1 MYEVVSM
8 ILRKISV
15 IALALSVLTA
25 CGGGDSNSA
34 PAFSNTELRFTLDE
48 DTKLTAQAE
57 ATDADGDTLNYML
70 ESAANNGV
78 FQLLQNGHFSYSPFA
93 DFHGTDHVRLSVSD
107 GKDRAVVDLTF
118 TIHNVNDI
126 PKILSTNVIV
136 SSSGITTGKIEAFD
150 QDGDVLTFSLASSPE
165 NGTLEINSSTGEFVY
180 TPEVLSM
187 IDGSFLVAVTDG
199 IIETPVTQQIELRA
213 SYITNADKLN
223 YYYSSN
229 SSHLKK
235 SEDVIAQ
242 LPDDNAKDTANTELA
257 SGYLIA
263 GFQSKAEEILG
274 NAITEAG
281 AQALAYRNASTHADA
296 IGNTALGNHYR
307 SLSSRL
313 YTQKLLEKGIANIT
327 TADASF
333 MMSLARYYRQAGAV
347 SDSAALMSQLKSF
360 ALASKTEVYS
370 TIYGNFLTAYQL
382 NTNAL
387 IDNYLAEPTEAHRLE
402 ALSAIEDY
410 AELAEQTSYEIPTSG
425 AYRGQKVYRYRAL
438 HLSYVAERFQQINA
452 VEKAKEYLAKTL
464 AIYADTNYD
473 SNYSY
478 SKSSYATTTL
488 GYYSFPLQSS
498 AGLFQYH
505 YPTLGTN
512 LPLSLLPAT
521 GTATTNAKND
531 IAFNKALQKL
541 QAGNDTAT
549 VLAELKTSYS
559 RLRDYYPVLFENG
572 SANPGLAWD
581 LFYSG
586 HRDKALE
593 LMQLASTLLNS
604 EEYFAERSSA
614 AYMLGSYGCYRLVQA
629 YQQMAA
635 DDLANQ
641 QALHCES
648 IAAQY
653 FHPDKKRLDISQSI
667 LGYRYLISTAQL
679 AGRTETA
686 QSSATLLTSLL
697 ASLTDTQQR
706 FISSSNAASL
716 LASAGFYTQAGDL
729 QAKAYQDLDSLL
741 AGSLTQEQ
749 LSELLKAL
757 LTYSGDLYEATDIDT
772 TFNQR
777 NYIRALRYA
786 SATAKT
792 VDIPAAYQALQQ
804 RVSVFNAKI
813 ALLSVNEQQELHE
826 NQIKLNLASDLS
838 EQALAII
845 RTDAVA
851 AAEKVSLNTEVA
863 THYALQNHFPGTT
876 VANIDTDND
885 GLPNFFLLSATAEQI
900 QASGLTADNDA
911 DNDGIADPED
921 LNPLV
926 ATH

>member
-1 MYEVVSM
+1 M
-8 ILRKISV
+8 
-15 IALALSVLTA
+15 
-25 CGGGDSNSA
+25 
-34 PAFSNTELRFTLDE
+34 
-48 DTKLTAQAE
+48 
-57 ATDADGDTLNYML
+57 
-70 ESAANNGV
+70 
-78 FQLLQNGHFSYSPFA
+78 
-93 DFHGTDHVRLSVSD
+93 
-107 GKDRAVVDLTF
+107 
-118 TIHNVNDI
+118 
-126 PKILSTNVIV
+126 
-136 SSSGITTGKIEAFD
+136 
-150 QDGDVLTFSLASSPE
+150 
-165 NGTLEINSSTGEFVY
+165 
-180 TPEVLSM
+180 
-187 IDGSFLVAVTDG
+187 
-199 IIETPVTQQIELRA
+199 
-213 SYITNADKLN
+213 
-223 YYYSSN
+223 
-229 SSHLKK
+229 
-235 SEDVIAQ
+235 
-242 LPDDNAKDTANTELA
+242 
-257 SGYLIA
+257 IA

-274 NAITEAG
+274 NTITEAG
-281 AQALAYRNASTHADA
+281 AQALAYRKAATHADA

-307 SLSSRL
+307 SISSRL

-333 MMSLARYYRQAGAV
+333 LMSLARGYSKAGAS
-347 SDSAALMSQLKSF
+347 SDADTLMAQMNSF
-360 ALASKTEVYS
+360 ALASKTEMYS
-370 TIYGNFLTAYQL
+370 VTYGYFLTAYQ
-382 NTNAL
+382 AHADAF
-387 IDNYLAEPTEAHRLE
+387 IESYLAEPSEANYLA
-402 ALSAIEDY
+402 ALSSIQAY
-410 AELAEQTSYEIPTSG
+410 AELAEQTSYEVPTSG

-438 HLSYVAERFQQINA
+438 HLSYAAERFQQINA
-452 VEKAKEYLAKTL
+452 TAKAKEYLAKTL
-464 AIYADTNYD
+464 AVYTNTNYD
-473 SNYSY
+473 TSY
-478 SKSSYATTTL
+478 TYTKSDYAAATL

-505 YPTLGTN
+505 YPSLSTN

-521 GTATTNAKND
+521 GTATTNAKSD
-531 IAFNKALQKL
+531 IALNKALQKL

-549 VLAELKTSYS
+549 VLAELKSSYS

-572 SANPGLAWD
+572 SATPGLAWE

-593 LMQLASTLLNS
+593 LIQAAATVLNS
-604 EEYFAERSSA
+604 EAYFTERPTA
-614 AYMLGSYGCYRLVQA
+614 PYMLGSYGCYRLVKA

-641 QALHCES
+641 QALQCES

-667 LGYRYLISTAQL
+667 LGYRLLLSTAQL

-716 LASAGFYTQAGDL
+716 LASAGFYSQAGDL

-749 LSELLKAL
+749 LSELLNAL
-757 LTYSGDLYEATDIDT
+757 LTYSGDLYEATDIET
-772 TFNQR
+772 IFNQR

-786 SATAKT
+786 SAQTKT

-804 RVSVFNAKI
+804 RVSALNSKI
-813 ALLSVNEQQELHE
+813 AALSINEQQELHE
-826 NQIKLNLASDLS
+826 NQIKLNLASDMS

-845 RTDAVA
+845 RTDTVA

-876 VANIDTDND
+876 VANVDTDHD

-911 DNDGIADPED
+911 DNDGIADADD

-926 ATH
+926 ATN

>member
-1 MYEVVSM
+1 MYEVISM
-8 ILRKISV
+8 SLRKISV
-15 IALALSVLTA
+15 IALALSMLIA
-25 CGGGDSNSA
+25 CGGGASNSA
-34 PAFSNTELRFTLDE
+34 PAFSHTELRFTLDE

-78 FQLLQNGHFSYSPFA
+78 FQLLQNGNFSYSPFA

-107 GKDRAVVDLTF
+107 GKDRAAVDLTF
-118 TIHNVNDI
+118 TINNVNDI
-126 PKILSTNVIV
+126 PKILSSNVV
-136 SSSGITTGKIEAFD
+136 VNSSGITTGKIEAFD

-180 TPEVLSM
+180 TPEVLSV
-187 IDGSFLVAVTDG
+187 IDGSFLVAVTDS

-242 LPDDNAKDTANTELA
+242 LLDDNAKDAANTELA

-263 GFQSKAEEILG
+263 GFQSKAEDILST
-274 NAITEAG
+274 AITEAG
-281 AQALAYRNASTHADA
+281 AQALAYRKAATHADA
-296 IGNTALGNHYR
+296 IGSIELGNQYR
-307 SLSSRL
+307 RISSQL

-333 MMSLARYYRQAGAV
+333 LMSLVRGYSNVGAS
-347 SDSAALMSQLKSF
+347 SDADNLMAQITSF

-370 TIYGNFLTAYQL
+370 VTYGYFLTAYQ
-382 NTNAL
+382 AHADAF
-387 IDNYLAEPTEAHRLE
+387 IENYLAEPSEANYLA
-402 ALSAIEDY
+402 ALSSIQAY
-410 AELAEQTSYEIPTSG
+410 AELAEQTSYEVPTSG
-425 AYRGQKVYRYRAL
+425 VYKGQKVYRYRAL

-452 VEKAKEYLAKTL
+452 VEKTKEYLAKTL

-473 SNYSY
+473 NNYSY
-478 SKSSYATTTL
+478 SKSAYATATL

-505 YPTLGTN
+505 YPTLSTN

-531 IAFNKALQKL
+531 IAVNKALQQL

-549 VLAELKTSYS
+549 VLADLKVVYS
-559 RLRDYYPVLFENG
+559 RLRDYYPALFENG
-572 SANPGLAWD
+572 SANPGLAWE

-586 HRDKALE
+586 YRDKALE
-593 LMQLASTLLNS
+593 LMQTAATVLSS
-604 EEYFAERSSA
+604 EAYFTERPTA
-614 AYMLGSYGCYRLVQA
+614 PYMLGSNGCYRLVQA

-641 QALHCES
+641 QALQCES

-653 FHPDKKRLDISQSI
+653 FHPDKNRLDISQSI

-686 QSSATLLTSLL
+686 QSSALLLTSLL
-697 ASLTDTQQR
+697 TSLTDTQQR

-716 LASAGFYTQAGDL
+716 LASTGFYTEAGDL

-741 AGSLTQEQ
+741 ADSLTQEQ
-749 LSELLKAL
+749 LSELLKTL
-757 LTYSGDLYEATDIDT
+757 LTYSGDLYEATDIET
-772 TFNQR
+772 IFNQR

-786 SATAKT
+786 SAQAKT

-804 RVSVFNAKI
+804 RVSALNARI
-813 ALLSVNEQQELHE
+813 AALSINEQQELHE
-826 NQIKLNLASDLS
+826 NQIKLNLASDMS
-838 EQALAII
+838 EQALSII

-863 THYALQNHFPGTT
+863 THYALQNHFPGTAA
-876 VANIDTDND
+876 ANVDTDND

>member
-8 ILRKISV
+8 ILKKISL
-15 IALALSVLTA
+15 IALAITVLTA

-34 PAFSNTELRFTLDE
+34 PAFSATELVFRLDE

-57 ATDADGDTLNYML
+57 ATDADGDTLTYML

-78 FQLLQNGHFSYSPFA
+78 FQLLQNGNFSYSPFA

-107 GKDRAVVDLTF
+107 GKDKAAVDLAF
-118 TIHNVNDI
+118 TINNVNDS
-126 PKILSTNVIV
+126 PKILSSHVIV

-150 QDGDVLTFSLASSPE
+150 QDGDVLSFSLASRPE
-165 NGTLEINSSTGEFVY
+165 HGTLEINGSTGEFVY
-180 TPEVLSM
+180 TPEVLS
-187 IDGSFLVAVTDG
+187 IIAGSFLVAVTDG
-199 IIETPVTQQIELRA
+199 IIETAVTQQIELRA

-223 YYYSSN
+223 YYYSSS

-235 SEDVIAQ
+235 SEDVITQ
-242 LPDDNAKDTANTELA
+242 LSDDNAKDAANTELA

-274 NAITEAG
+274 NTITEAG
-281 AQALAYRNASTHADA
+281 AQALAYRKAATHADA
-296 IGNTALGNHYR
+296 IGNTTLGNHYR
-307 SLSSRL
+307 SISSRL

-327 TADASF
+327 TADARF
-333 MMSLARYYRQAGAV
+333 LMSLVRGYSRAGA
-347 SDSAALMSQLKSF
+347 SNDADNLMAQITSF

-370 TIYGNFLTAYQL
+370 VTYGNFLTAYQ
-382 NTNAL
+382 ADADAF
-387 IDNYLAEPTEAHRLE
+387 IESYLAEPGEANYLA
-402 ALSAIEDY
+402 ALSSIQAY
-410 AELAEQTSYEIPTSG
+410 AELAEQTSYEVPTSG
-425 AYRGQKVYRYRAL
+425 VYRGQKVYRYRAL

-452 VEKAKEYLAKTL
+452 TEKTKEYLAKTL
-464 AIYADTNYD
+464 AIYTNTSYDTSYNYT
-473 SNYSY
+473 
-478 SKSSYATTTL
+478 KSDYAAATL

-505 YPTLGTN
+505 YPSLSTN

-531 IAFNKALQKL
+531 IAVNKALQKL

-549 VLAELKTSYS
+549 VLAELKSSYN
-559 RLRDYYPVLFENG
+559 RLRDYYPALFENG
-572 SANPGLAWD
+572 SANPGLAWE

-593 LMQLASTLLNS
+593 LMQAAATVLNS
-604 EEYFAERSSA
+604 EAYFSERPTA
-614 AYMLGSYGCYRLVQA
+614 PYMLGSNGCYRLVQA

-635 DDLANQ
+635 DDLATQ
-641 QALHCES
+641 QALQCES

-667 LGYRYLISTAQL
+667 LGYRFLLSTAQL
-679 AGRTETA
+679 AGRSETA
-686 QSSATLLTSLL
+686 QSSALLLTSLL
-697 ASLTDTQQR
+697 TSLTDTQQR

-716 LASAGFYTQAGDL
+716 LASAGFYSEAADL
-729 QAKAYQDLDSLL
+729 LAKAYQDLDSLL

-749 LSELLKAL
+749 LSELLNAL
-757 LTYSGDLYEATDIDT
+757 LTYSGDLYEATDIET
-772 TFNQR
+772 IFNQR

-786 SATAKT
+786 SAQAKT

-804 RVSVFNAKI
+804 RVSAINAKI
-813 ALLSVNEQQELHE
+813 ALLSVNEQQKLHE
-826 NQIKLNLASDLS
+826 NQIKLNLASDMSEEALS
-838 EQALAII
+838 II

-851 AAEKVSLNTEVA
+851 AAEKISLNTEVA

-876 VANIDTDND
+876 VANVDTDND

-900 QASGLTADNDA
+900 NASGLTADHDA
-911 DNDGIADPED
+911 DNDGIADADD
-921 LNPLV
+921 LSPLI
-926 ATH
+926 ANN